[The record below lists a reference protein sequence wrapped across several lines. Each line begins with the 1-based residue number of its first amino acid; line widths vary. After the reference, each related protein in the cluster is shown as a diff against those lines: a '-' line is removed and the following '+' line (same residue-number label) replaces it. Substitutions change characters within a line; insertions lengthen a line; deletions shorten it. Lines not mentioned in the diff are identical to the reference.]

1 MLKKPL
7 NSALF
12 IVASLILVS
21 CSNKNEDLTND
32 SLRFCDVFTIENWD
46 NYESGITPSELEETV
61 SKKSKEAVKTEEFT
75 SLIDDLNAIEFYH
88 DLYPTAKARIEAL
101 TGKEWECPQYQ
112 KFYDLKLEKGASKA
126 TDTVDRITILVTATG
141 DYYYQDENLDF
152 NSPVINSKELNDTL
166 IDNKNVKV
174 ILEMQPGAKDEYLE
188 PIFKYLASMSISTVQ
203 VISN

>member
-88 DLYPTAKARIEAL
+88 DLYPTAKVRIEAL